1 MPRSGS
7 GIYSKPAGTTAVPNT
22 TITSSQFN
30 TTIDDIAADLNYPR
44 PIVNG
49 GTGATSASAA
59 RTALGLEIGVNIQ
72 AYDAGLQSISGLV
85 TSENQMI
92 YTTASDVFA
101 ATSLTPFSRTILDDA
116 DASTMRETLGAN
128 DASNLTDGTLNDDR
142 LSGDYSFGSLT
153 LSGGLTLGTSLAV
166 ANGGTGATTVEAARA
181 NLAVYSKDEIDTRLA
196 EQGSTPIDASRLT
209 TGVISDQ
216 RLPARLANYPAE
228 YADGLGIIADY
239 DLATKCGNYYAPAT
253 AAHLPTV
260 GVTCIVGVSAATALT
275 VRQDAFEAS
284 TQRHWCRYGY
294 DNSGVIVWTGWKPV
308 YETEDELLPVIDGR
322 IAANVPTSTVPNV
335 LIFTSSGTYTKSS
348 GISWVKITV
357 IGGGGGGYSGSP
369 SSGGGGAGGTAIK
382 YAPSSEVGVTNSVIV
397 GSGGNAGSGGG
408 TSSIQL
414 SSVMVSGS
422 GGGSG
427 DSASVAGGGGGNG
440 SNGTIN
446 IPGGQGGGDSAGGN
460 SIFLGGGR
468 GGNSSGVA
476 NTGGGGGSG
485 RSGGSGVVIV
495 EEYF

>member
-181 NLAVYSKDEIDTRLA
+181 NLEVYSKGEIDTRWA
-196 EQGSTPIDASRLT
+196 EQGNAPIDASRLT
-209 TGVISDQ
+209 TGTIPEL
-216 RLPARLANYPAE
+216 RLPLSLQPLAQANVITDCNEASRNGWYAIESSGANKPSSLGGYVFTIAKHTDWWVQYFFTQSEDANNQRRWRRFRAGSTWGSWGRIYEAE
-228 YADGLGIIADY
+228 AELQALIDAQI
-239 DLATKCGNYYAPAT
+239 
-253 AAHLPTV
+253 
-260 GVTCIVGVSAATALT
+260 AAT
-275 VRQDAFEAS
+275 VPAS
-284 TQRHWCRYGY
+284 T
-294 DNSGVIVWTGWKPV
+294 S
-308 YETEDELLPVIDGR
+308 
-322 IAANVPTSTVPNV
+322 PNV
-335 LIFTSSGTYTKSS
+335 HIFTSSGTYTKSS
-348 GISWVKITV
+348 GLKWAKITV
-357 IGGGGGGYSGSP
+357 IGGGGGGASGTATGN
-369 SSGGGGAGGTAIK
+369 GGGGGGTAIK
-382 YAPSSEVGVTNSVIV
+382 YASASEIGETNSVIV
-397 GSGGNAGSGGG
+397 GAGGNAGSGGG
-408 TSSIQL
+408 ISSINL
-414 SSVMVSGS
+414 GSVTV
-422 GGGSG
+422 
-427 DSASVAGGGGGNG
+427 
-440 SNGTIN
+440 
-446 IPGGQGGGDSAGGN
+446 
-460 SIFLGGGR
+460 
-468 GGNSSGVA
+468 
-476 NTGGGGGSG
+476 TGGGGGVGGGGAATNGTLNISGGNGLSYYCGGSTIFPGGGGGGASSGAANTGCGGGSG
-485 RSGGSGVVIV
+485 RPGGSGVVIV

>member
-49 GTGATSASAA
+49 GTGATSASSA
-59 RTALGLEIGVNIQ
+59 RVSLGLEIGVNIQ

-153 LSGGLTLGTSLAV
+153 LADGLTLGTSLSI
-166 ANGGTGATTVEAARA
+166 ANGGTNATTVEAARA

-216 RLPARLANYPAE
+216 RLPARLADYPAE

-260 GVTCIVGVSAATALT
+260 GVACIVGVSAATALT
-275 VRQDAFEAS
+275 VRQDAFEVS

-294 DNSGVIVWTGWKPV
+294 DNSGVIVWTVWKPV
-308 YETEDELLPVIDGR
+308 YETADELLPVIDAR

-427 DSASVAGGGGGNG
+427 GSASVAGGGGGNG